1 MTDALRHYCRNSRCR
16 TKLREPVENE
26 HAAFCCR
33 GCFEQFYRSRCAV
46 CERDLSR
53 DPMTGE
59 AVKLGRKFCGQKC
72 QREHRRFPRVYSVFA
87 SGSYTLARSTGAIQK
102 VPILRA
108 SKLASESFEAPAIP
122 PSSIGSV
129 PMTIR

>member
-87 SGSYTLARSTGAIQK
+87 SGSYTQ

>member
-1 MTDALRHYCRNSRCR
+1 MKRREFITLLGANSVARNARGSTGASRAFIAFLR
-16 TKLREPVENE
+16 REP
-26 HAAFCCR
+26 
-33 GCFEQFYRSRCAV
+33 
-46 CERDLSR
+46 
-53 DPMTGE
+53 
-59 AVKLGRKFCGQKC
+59 
-72 QREHRRFPRVYSVFA
+72 
-87 SGSYTLARSTGAIQK
+87 LARSTGAIQK

>member
-1 MTDALRHYCRNSRCR
+1 MKRREFITLLGANSVARNARGSTGASRAFIAFLRR
-16 TKLREPVENE
+16 
-26 HAAFCCR
+26 AAT
-33 GCFEQFYRSRCAV
+33 
-46 CERDLSR
+46 
-53 DPMTGE
+53 P
-59 AVKLGRKFCGQKC
+59 
-72 QREHRRFPRVYSVFA
+72 
-87 SGSYTLARSTGAIQK
+87 LARSTGAIQK